1 MKAADLKQLG
11 PGTHNHECAPKGW
24 RDVPDVTGDYDLDA
38 TILHRENADLPLRL
52 ALYLKQDR
60 NAFQPVTGYN
70 AYHNYGGDS

>member
-1 MKAADLKQLG
+1 MKRSAMLKACGGQC
-11 PGTHNHECAPKGW
+11 HESDAPKDW

-38 TILHRENADLPLRL
+38 TILHRENPDLPHRL

-70 AYHNYGGDS
+70 GYHNYGGDS